1 MKLFSRQVGQYGQPI
16 VILHGIF
23 GSCDNWL
30 TIGKVLGQNYRVF
43 MLDARNQGHSP
54 HADSFDYEV
63 MAADVLEFVE
73 DNQLDQ
79 PILIGHSMG
88 GKVMMQFA
96 LNYPTAFS
104 KMIVV
109 DIAPKFYP
117 VHHSMILQGLNS
129 LNLNT
134 LKTRQ
139 EANEH
144 LARFEEN
151 EGTRQFLLKNLY
163 RDTSTGFYAW
173 RINLPVI
180 TNSINIVGD
189 ELSNQHVV
197 DQDVLFMKGS
207 ESNYILSEDERPILE
222 LFPNAQFVTING
234 AGHWVQA
241 DQSEAFIEAI
251 NNFV

>member
-1 MKLFSRQVGQYGQPI
+1 
-16 VILHGIF
+16 
-23 GSCDNWL
+23 
-30 TIGKVLGQNYRVF
+30 
-43 MLDARNQGHSP
+43 
-54 HADSFDYEV
+54 
-63 MAADVLEFVE
+63 
-73 DNQLDQ
+73 
-79 PILIGHSMG
+79 
-88 GKVMMQFA
+88 
-96 LNYPTAFS
+96 
-104 KMIVV
+104 
-109 DIAPKFYP
+109 
-117 VHHSMILQGLNS
+117 MILQGLNS

-234 AGHWVQA
+234 AGHWCKPI
-241 DQSEAFIEAI
+241 SPRHLSRPSTILFEAI
-251 NNFV
+251 SQKRKFFFVKQLEFRHIVKILFYTSLHELSN